1 MADLR
6 PVYVASSP
14 VTITLASLPTSA
26 TLVAG
31 RESNV
36 IDNSSGLYLDFF
48 LAGRIMTGTTP
59 TVGVIEVN
67 VVAMQ
72 DDTTW
77 PDVFDGTDS
86 AETVTTVD
94 IKNAICRL
102 AASMVNTATSN
113 VAYPFGPV
121 SVAGLFGPTMICPR
135 KFVVFVTHSTVVALN
150 ATGTNHVLS
159 ITPVYM
165 TSV

>member
-6 PVYVASSP
+6 PVYVASSA
-14 VTITLASLPTSA
+14 VTITLTSLATSA

-31 RESNV
+31 RESNA
-36 IDNSSGLYLDFF
+36 IDNSSGLYLDYF

-77 PDVFDGTDS
+77 PDVFDGTSS

-113 VAYPFGPV
+113 IAYSFGPV
-121 SVAGLFGPTMICPR
+121 SVASLFGGVCPR
-135 KFVVFVTHSTVVALN
+135 KFAVFVTHSTVAALN
-150 ATGTNHVLS
+150 ATAGNHVLS